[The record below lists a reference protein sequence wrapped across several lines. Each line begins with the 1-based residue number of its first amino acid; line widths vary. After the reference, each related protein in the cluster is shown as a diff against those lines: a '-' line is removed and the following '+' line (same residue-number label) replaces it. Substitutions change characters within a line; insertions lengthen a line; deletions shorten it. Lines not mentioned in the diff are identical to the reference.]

1 MNRSNSLS
9 AFGSTP
15 RRVLLV
21 EDHDA
26 MRSAVAELLETDER
40 LTVWGAAESAEVALD
55 LMDGDPAGL
64 AADDGVPDVAVV
76 DLDLPGMNGLEL
88 TEELHRRSPDLP
100 VVVLSSHPAD
110 QYEEEAL
117 DAGARTYL
125 PKERAA
131 TELVDLVHAVLDLP
145 PAVRRS
151 LRNQPVAAH
160 HDTEPARPRP
170 RLVEPASEHRHHV

>member
-1 MNRSNSLS
+1 MSRSKSLS
-9 AFGSTP
+9 ALGFAP

-40 LTVWGAAESAEVALD
+40 LTVWGSSESAEDALE
-55 LMDGDPAGL
+55 LMDADPAGD
-64 AADDGVPDVAVV
+64 ANGDGLPDIAVV
-76 DLDLPGMNGLEL
+76 DLDLPGMNGLGL

-117 DAGARTYL
+117 EAGARTYL

-131 TELVDLVHAVLDLP
+131 AELVDLVHAVLDLP
-145 PAVRRS
+145 PALRGSARR
-151 LRNQPVAAH
+151 RPVAAN
-160 HDTEPARPRP
+160 HDAEPAKPRP
-170 RLVEPASEHRHHV
+170 RLVEPDRRPHAV

>member
-1 MNRSNSLS
+1 MRRSKSLS
-9 AFGSTP
+9 ALGFAP

-40 LTVWGAAESAEVALD
+40 LAVWGAAESAEDALE
-55 LMDGDPAGL
+55 LI
-64 AADDGVPDVAVV
+64 DGVPAGATNGDGLPDIAVI

-88 TEELHRRSPDLP
+88 TEELHRRDPDLP

-131 TELVDLVHAVLDLP
+131 AELVDLVHAVLDLP
-145 PAVRRS
+145 PALRRSVRRP
-151 LRNQPVAAH
+151 PVAAN
-160 HDTEPARPRP
+160 HDAEPAKPRP
-170 RLVEPASEHRHHV
+170 RLVASDHRPHVV

>member
-1 MNRSNSLS
+1 MSRSKSLS
-9 AFGSTP
+9 AFGFAP

-21 EDHDA
+21 EDHRA
-26 MRSAVAELLETDER
+26 MRTAVTELLETDER
-40 LTVWGAAESAEVALD
+40 LTVWGAAESAEDALG
-55 LMDGDPAGL
+55 LMDGDPAAL
-64 AADDGVPDVAVV
+64 AAGDRAPDIAVV

-131 TELVDLVHAVLDLP
+131 AELVDLVHAVLDLP
-145 PAVRRS
+145 PALRRS
-151 LRNQPVAAH
+151 TRRRPVAAN
-160 HDTEPARPRP
+160 HDAEPPKPRP
-170 RLVEPASEHRHHV
+170 RLVASGHHPHA